1 MKILLLED
9 NKRLNSTIT
18 KRLKAKGFKVNNFLD
33 GLEAYE
39 AIDEGYICFVLDIN
53 TPSLNGIELLK
64 KIREYNKDTPVII
77 ISSTVELD
85 VIKDS
90 YNYGCNDYLKKP
102 FFIDELEIK
111 IEKLCHIDKEVI
123 QISKNCKFYFK
134 DSFIEVDAN
143 REHLSTKERNLIN
156 LLLSQRG
163 KVVSFEC
170 IQTIVWE
177 GKIASL
183 ESIRSLVKRL
193 RKKLQLDYIETVL
206 DVGYLFKNNN

>member
-9 NKRLNSTIT
+9 NKRLNETIT

-33 GLEAYE
+33 GQEAYE
-39 AIDEGYICFVLDIN
+39 AVDEGYICFVLDIN

-90 YNYGCNDYLKKP
+90 YSCGCNDYLKKP

-111 IEKLCHIDKEVI
+111 IEKLCHIDRDI
-123 QISKNCKFYFK
+123 IDISKNCKFYFK
-134 DSFIEVDAN
+134 DSFIEVDEKK
-143 REHLSTKERNLIN
+143 EHLSTKERNLIN
-156 LLLSQRG
+156 LLLSQKG
-163 KVVSFEC
+163 KVVSFES
-170 IQTIVWE
+170 IQTVVWE
-177 GKIASL
+177 GNIASL
-183 ESIRSLVKRL
+183 ESIRSLIRRL
-193 RKKLQLDYIETVL
+193 RKKIKYDYIETVL
-206 DVGYLFKNNN
+206 DVGYLFKNK